1 MIERTAVR
9 SLQTILLTLNLM
21 APVLVAQAGAPAKAS
36 RANSASSPAANR
48 ASAPAVCAS
57 CIRANMEYLAS
68 DELRG
73 STLGADPEPRDRVL
87 ASRDDRRATIDRH
100 RGRGRTLVVLSLAV
114 PGPKSAPPGAG
125 ALFAWA
131 AREVG
136 RAFPGA
142 KRLDLRVDALG
153 PFALWSTRVWPDAAK
168 ARCVALEASQPA
180 ARLVDL
186 DVYSP
191 GGEAVDRAS
200 LLLQPRPCLCCGEP
214 ARDCLLEGAHPL
226 DELTAR
232 ARELL
237 AGLDA

>member
-1 MIERTAVR
+1 MAATDTAG
-9 SLQTILLTLNLM
+9 T
-21 APVLVAQAGAPAKAS
+21 AEP
-36 RANSASSPAANR
+36 
-48 ASAPAVCAS
+48 ASA
-57 CIRANMEYLAS
+57 RAP
-68 DELRG
+68 DEARDSIVDAG
-73 STLGADPEPRDRVL
+73 REPGDRML
-87 ASRDDRRATIDRH
+87 TSRDDRRATIDRH

-153 PFALWSTRVWPDAAK
+153 PFARWSTRVWPDAAK

-191 GGEAVDRAS
+191 EGEPIDRAS
-200 LLLQPRPCLCCGEP
+200 LLFQPRLCLCCGEP
-214 ARDCLLEGAHPL
+214 ARECLLAGAHPL
-226 DELTAR
+226 AELIAR

-237 AGLDA
+237 AGIEA

>member
-1 MIERTAVR
+1 
-9 SLQTILLTLNLM
+9 M
-21 APVLVAQAGAPAKAS
+21 ATDAAGAAGL
-36 RANSASSPAANR
+36 
-48 ASAPAVCAS
+48 ASA
-57 CIRANMEYLAS
+57 RAS

-214 ARDCLLEGAHPL
+214 ARECLLAGAHPL
-226 DELTAR
+226 AELIAR